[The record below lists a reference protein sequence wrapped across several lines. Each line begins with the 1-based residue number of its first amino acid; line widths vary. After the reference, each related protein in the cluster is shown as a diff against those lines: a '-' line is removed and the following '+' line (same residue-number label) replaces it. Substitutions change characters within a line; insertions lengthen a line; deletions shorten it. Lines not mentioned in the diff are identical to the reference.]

1 MCPIPISQ
9 SGNLMDVRA
18 QPWLVTDSGA
28 SRFCRS
34 VVAAAIAP
42 AQSEIAATPSSR
54 MHAAAPLACARGRA
68 KATLVLAAH
77 GPKLRN
83 FGVCTCEHQNYLASD
98 RWCSHGRDQ
107 SYVTLAPTSVGTN
120 GHRRGV
126 LVLAAHG
133 PKLRNFGAH
142 TCRPQCVPD
151 RVDFGVCRCQ
161 HQSYVTLALTSVGS
175 NPG

>member
-1 MCPIPISQ
+1 MAAIS
-9 SGNLMDVRA
+9 LCA
-18 QPWLVTDSGA
+18 GA
-28 SRFCRS
+28 M
-34 VVAAAIAP
+34 AAATTER
-42 AQSEIAATPSSR
+42 QSLLACCAGVSHKAEHPTSREVQADMWEIT
-54 MHAAAPLACARGRA
+54 MGGAPLACARGRA
-68 KATLVLAAH
+68 KATLV
-77 GPKLRN
+77 
-83 FGVCTCEHQNYLASD
+83 
-98 RWCSHGRDQ
+98 
-107 SYVTLAPTSVGTN
+107 LAPTSVGTN